1 MSSIDLW
8 YTTRATGL
16 VALVLL
22 SATIVLGILTAGRA
36 PSRLPAFARAD
47 IHRRLAVLTVVF
59 LAIHVLT
66 SVLDTYVDINWLAV
80 VVPFTSNYHTGWLAL
95 GTVGVDFFLAV
106 ALSSALR
113 RHISA
118 RAWRLWHW
126 AAYLSW
132 PVAVAHGLGMGTD
145 ARLPWVLGLVAVCI
159 AGVVGAVAWRVAR
172 SVRSKVD
179 VPATIISPRN
189 SLRLSA
195 ARSGSPVVN
204 SPVVNSPVVN
214 SPVVKGTP

>member
-1 MSSIDLW
+1 VSSIDLW

-22 SATIVLGILTAGRA
+22 SATLVLGILTAGRA
-36 PSRLPAFARAD
+36 RSSLPSFARVE
-47 IHRRLAVLTVVF
+47 IHRRLAVLSVVF

-66 SVLDTYVDINWLAV
+66 SVLDSYVDISWLAV
-80 VVPFTSNYHTGWLAL
+80 VVPFSTDYHTGWLAL
-95 GTVGVDFFLAV
+95 GTVGVDLFLAV

-118 RAWRLWHW
+118 RAWRLWHG

-132 PVAVAHGLGMGTD
+132 PVAVAHALGMGTD
-145 ARLPWVLGLVAVCI
+145 AGLPWVLGLVSVCI
-159 AGVVGAVAWRVAR
+159 AGVVGTAAWRLSRGAR
-172 SVRSKVD
+172 AKVGG
-179 VPATIISPRN
+179 PATVIRPRS

-195 ARSGSPVVN
+195 GS
-204 SPVVNSPVVN
+204 SAGG
-214 SPVVKGTP
+214 K

>member
-22 SATIVLGILTAGRA
+22 SATTVLGILTAGRA
-36 PSRLPAFARAD
+36 RGRLPGYARAD
-47 IHRRLAVLTVVF
+47 IHRRVAGLTMVF

-66 SVLDTYVDINWLAV
+66 SVLDTYVDINWLAI
-80 VVPFTSNYHTGWLAL
+80 VVPFSSNYHTGWLAL

-106 ALSSALR
+106 AVSSALR
-113 RHISA
+113 RHLSA
-118 RAWRLWHW
+118 RVWRLWHW

-145 ARLPWVLGLVAVCI
+145 AGTPWVLGLVSLCM
-159 AGVVGAVAWRVAR
+159 AGVMGAAAWRLAR
-172 SVRSKVD
+172 SLRSKVD
-179 VPATIISPRN
+179 GPVTIIRPR
-189 SLRLSA
+189 SALRLSA
-195 ARSGSPVVN
+195 GNATGP
-204 SPVVNSPVVN
+204 
-214 SPVVKGTP
+214 K

>member
-16 VALVLL
+16 MALVLL
-22 SATIVLGILTAGRA
+22 TGTMVLGILTAGRA
-36 PSRLPAFARAD
+36 PSRLPRFARAE
-47 IHRRLAVLTVVF
+47 IHRRVAVLTVVF

-66 SVLDTYVDINWLAV
+66 SVLDSYVDINWLTI

-106 ALSSALR
+106 AVSSALR
-113 RHISA
+113 QHISA
-118 RAWRLWHW
+118 RAWRVWHW

-132 PVAVAHGLGMGTD
+132 PVAVGHALGMGTD
-145 ARLPWVLGLVAVCI
+145 AGLPWVLGLVSLCI
-159 AGVVGAVAWRVAR
+159 AAVVGAAAWRVAR
-172 SVRSKVD
+172 SARSKVA
-179 VPATIISPRN
+179 VPPTIISPRS

-195 ARSGSPVVN
+195 GSSSGP
-204 SPVVNSPVVN
+204 
-214 SPVVKGTP
+214 K

>member
-22 SATIVLGILTAGRA
+22 SGTMVLGILTAGRA
-36 PSRLPAFARAD
+36 TSTLPGFARVA
-47 IHRRLAVLTVVF
+47 IHRRVAVLTVVF

-80 VVPFTSNYHTGWLAL
+80 VVPFTSSYHTGWLAL

-106 ALSSALR
+106 AISSALR

-132 PVAVAHGLGMGTD
+132 LVAVAHALGMGTD
-145 ARLPWVLGLVAVCI
+145 TGLPWVLGLVSACI
-159 AGVVGAVAWRVAR
+159 TAVVGTAVWRVVRSAR
-172 SVRSKVD
+172 SKGEL
-179 VPATIISPRN
+179 PPTIISPRR

-195 ARSGSPVVN
+195 GSPAGA
-204 SPVVNSPVVN
+204 
-214 SPVVKGTP
+214 K